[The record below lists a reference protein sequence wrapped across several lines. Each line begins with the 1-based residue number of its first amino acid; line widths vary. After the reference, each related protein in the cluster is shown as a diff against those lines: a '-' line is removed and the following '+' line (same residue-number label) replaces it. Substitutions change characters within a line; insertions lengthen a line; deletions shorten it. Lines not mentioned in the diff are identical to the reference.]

1 MAQNTQN
8 TESVVPSF
16 SVVEKST
23 RPDLSGI
30 LPDAETFAQDH
41 PAGTE
46 GKITMP
52 DGTVQTFVLTAP
64 VGWRWV
70 QKRGRA
76 TGSKN
81 ATKPTENES
90 ESK

>member
-8 TESVVPSF
+8 TENVTPSASF
-16 SVVEKST
+16 AVVEKQAKH
-23 RPDLSGI
+23 DFSGI

-46 GKITMP
+46 GKITLP
-52 DGTVQTFVLTAP
+52 DGTVITMVLKAP
-64 VGWRWV
+64 IGWRWE
-70 QKRGRA
+70 QKRGRV

-81 ATKPTENES
+81 PAKPAES
-90 ESK
+90 A